1 MEAGEAGLPAATR
14 QGVAGTPLPRGLSK
28 RGRCRP
34 PLLRGAREKAKLPVP
49 KGEPAPSSGALPI
62 QARPRGD
69 RRPVLVRAP
78 VERGWSGGT
87 TGIFGILIHARW
99 VISPRRT

>member
-34 PLLRGAREKAKLPVP
+34 PLLRLREGEAACPQ
-49 KGEPAPSSGALPI
+49 GEPAPSSGALPI
-62 QARPRGD
+62 QARPHGD

-78 VERGWSGGT
+78 VERDWSGGT